1 MLNDLQDHSTFSPH
15 SIVLTIDQNR
25 LRLALRI
32 YALRSGLERNV
43 HTRSRCWVRERL
55 LCTERRK
62 LFAQQFQPSQVHLHH
77 PAELN
82 AARVLLQRLV
92 ETPEKYERHLRQ

>member
-1 MLNDLQDHSTFSPH
+1 
-15 SIVLTIDQNR
+15 
-25 LRLALRI
+25 
-32 YALRSGLERNV
+32 
-43 HTRSRCWVRERL
+43 
-55 LCTERRK
+55 
-62 LFAQQFQPSQVHLHH
+62 VHLHH